1 VVPAQSPNPR
11 RQQIAPRPGAPA
23 MTPQQKAA
31 VIVRLLLAEG
41 VDPGLNKLQDNQ
53 QEVLAREMADMRYI
67 TKDTLRW
74 IVSEFASELDSV
86 GLHFPPGLS
95 GALSVL
101 DGFIS
106 PNTADVLRDE
116 SGAEIS
122 GNPWER
128 LAGLEVAKLR
138 PIVEQESIEICAV
151 LLSKLSVPKAAELL
165 AEIPPERGRRI
176 AYAVSLTGEIDPE
189 TVARIGLALGRQLDA
204 QPGEAFRDG
213 PVERVG
219 AILNAS
225 PAATRDAVL
234 DGLDQEDAV
243 FAQKVRKAIFTFQNI
258 PARIAGRDIPKV
270 ARAVDQEV
278 LIVALGHGKATAPD
292 AVTYILWA
300 MSQRLSAQ
308 LEDEINE
315 KGAIKPAEGEAA
327 MQEIVTAI
335 REMETSGEILL
346 LSEDE

>member
-1 VVPAQSPNPR
+1 
-11 RQQIAPRPGAPA
+11 
-23 MTPQQKAA
+23 MTQQQKAA
-31 VIVRLLLAEG
+31 VVVRLLLAEG
-41 VDPGLNKLQDNQ
+41 VDPGLNKLPDAQ
-53 QEVLAREMADMRYI
+53 QEILAREMAELRYV
-67 TKDTLRW
+67 TKDTLRR
-74 IVSEFASELDSV
+74 IIAEFAGELDSV
-86 GLHFPPGLS
+86 GIHFPPGLS
-95 GALSVL
+95 GALSIL

-106 PNTADVLRDE
+106 PNTADILRDE

-138 PIVEQESIEICAV
+138 PIVEQESNEICAV

-165 AEIPPERGRRI
+165 AEIPPDRGRRI
-176 AYAVSLTGEIDPE
+176 AYAVSLTGAIDPE

-225 PAATRDAVL
+225 PSATRDAVL
-234 DGLDQEDAV
+234 DGLDAEDQV
-243 FAQKVRKAIFTFQNI
+243 FADKVRKAIFTFANI
-258 PARIAGRDIPKV
+258 PTRIAGRDIPKV
-270 ARAVDQEV
+270 VRAVEQDV
-278 LIVALGHGKATAPD
+278 LIVALGHGKTTSPE
-292 AVTYILWA
+292 AVAYILGA

-308 LEDEINE
+308 LEDEIRE
-315 KGAIKPAEGEAA
+315 RGAVKPAEGEDA

-335 REMETSGEILL
+335 REMEASGEILL

>member
-1 VVPAQSPNPR
+1 
-11 RQQIAPRPGAPA
+11 
-23 MTPQQKAA
+23 M
-31 VIVRLLLAEG
+31 
-41 VDPGLNKLQDNQ
+41 
-53 QEVLAREMADMRYI
+53 
-67 TKDTLRW
+67 
-74 IVSEFASELDSV
+74 
-86 GLHFPPGLS
+86 
-95 GALSVL
+95 
-101 DGFIS
+101 
-106 PNTADVLRDE
+106 
-116 SGAEIS
+116 
-122 GNPWER
+122 
-128 LAGLEVAKLR
+128 
-138 PIVEQESIEICAV
+138 

-258 PARIAGRDIPKV
+258 PARIAARDIPKV
-270 ARAVDQEV
+270 ARAVDQDV
-278 LIVALGHGKATAPD
+278 LIVALGHGKTTAPE
-292 AVTYILWA
+292 AVTYILGA

>member
-1 VVPAQSPNPR
+1 
-11 RQQIAPRPGAPA
+11 
-23 MTPQQKAA
+23 M
-31 VIVRLLLAEG
+31 
-41 VDPGLNKLQDNQ
+41 
-53 QEVLAREMADMRYI
+53 
-67 TKDTLRW
+67 
-74 IVSEFASELDSV
+74 
-86 GLHFPPGLS
+86 
-95 GALSVL
+95 
-101 DGFIS
+101 
-106 PNTADVLRDE
+106 
-116 SGAEIS
+116 
-122 GNPWER
+122 
-128 LAGLEVAKLR
+128 
-138 PIVEQESIEICAV
+138 

-292 AVTYILWA
+292 AVTYILGA